1 MLAIILTMLAIIIL
15 AGLVLVYVAF
25 PHRGEDVPAAP
36 WLGEAMAKAADAA
49 PTLDE
54 DAAEVVD
61 AGAHADEEAPAHRR

>member
-1 MLAIILTMLAIIIL
+1 MLAIILTMLAIVVL

-25 PHRGEDVPAAP
+25 PHRGEELPAAP

-54 DAAEVVD
+54 DE
-61 AGAHADEEAPAHRR
+61 GADEEAPAHRR